1 MTERVPGEPICA
13 AVYPAPEFDCVC
25 LEPPHGP
32 DVPHLCDAP
41 GCGREWAGVELG
53 RRIANADTSPRYSLE
68 EIENEFGGDA
78 A

>member
-1 MTERVPGEPICA
+1 MSTGGRICGALYPG
-13 AVYPAPEFDCVC
+13 PEFDCIC
-25 LEPPHGP
+25 LEPEHDE

-41 GCGREWAGVELG
+41 GCDREWATLELG
-53 RRIANADTSPRYSLE
+53 RRMAAADTSPRYSLE